1 MTKLKVLIV
10 EDTQV
15 NLDAA
20 KAFFSTITDYEFVYA
35 TNRKDA
41 EKLLED
47 VYAVITDRSL
57 PSNGE
62 VKFLDCETP
71 NDGKQYFV
79 ENIVGAN
86 GYHIMY
92 MAHFL
97 GKPVIM
103 ASQHGERGPL
113 GLMRPRIV
121 EVLLERQT
129 TDWSESTLKDFSL
142 EKLLM
147 EVDQSPSADLYHQL
161 WQYGNFGGVNFLG
174 WRDGIQKTQ
183 EVAWKCT
190 WEKLREQ
197 F

>member
-57 PSNGE
+57 PSHPDIN
-62 VKFLDCETP
+62 FLEFNASELECPGDAELFP
-71 NDGKQYFV
+71 Q
-79 ENIVGAN
+79 AN
-86 GYHIMY
+86 GNWIANKAFLMKKPCV
-92 MAHFL
+92 MAT
-97 GKPVIM
+97 
-103 ASQHGERGPL
+103 QHGSLFIFFPKIDLHECQKSYAP
-113 GLMRPRIV
+113 V
-121 EVLLERQT
+121 EQLVINLLENPSNDSYSKLMGFGVHGKGAYRVDGVT
-129 TDWSESTLKDFSL
+129 KSTV
-142 EKLLM
+142 E
-147 EVDQSPSADLYHQL
+147 
-161 WQYGNFGGVNFLG
+161 G
-174 WRDGIQKTQ
+174 WDIAWRELQK
-183 EVAWKCT
+183 
-190 WEKLREQ
+190 Q